1 MSDHQNTEQSDVGL
15 LVEINDGPSD
25 KPNFKRIVKIV
36 GWDTM
41 PGTVLCWDIGRCEMV
56 RVDRQKIEEAKAEA
70 FGLRRKPQ

>member
-1 MSDHQNTEQSDVGL
+1 MSNPQNTEPSDVGL
-15 LVEINDGPSD
+15 VVEINDGPSD

-41 PGTVLCWDIGRCEMV
+41 PGTVLCWDTGRGEMV

-70 FGLRRKPQ
+70 FGKRK